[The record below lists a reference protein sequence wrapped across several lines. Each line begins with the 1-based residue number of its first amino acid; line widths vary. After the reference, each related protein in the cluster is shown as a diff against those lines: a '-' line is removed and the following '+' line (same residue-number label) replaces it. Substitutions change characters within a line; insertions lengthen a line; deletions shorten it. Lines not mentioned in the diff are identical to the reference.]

1 MIDKWDEKRQRLSE
15 ALAEDDE
22 LLETV
27 REIDEDFNK
36 PNEYKAK
43 FEEMK
48 KKYAARFMSSGEA
61 AKEDQKEDIEKDD
74 DSTEMSYDN
83 LFTKREGDYK

>member
-1 MIDKWDEKRQRLSE
+1 MQNDNLELSRKVLIIWNLNQMKKTE
-15 ALAEDDE
+15 FS
-22 LLETV
+22 
-27 REIDEDFNK
+27 IDEDFNK
-36 PNEYKAK
+36 PNEYKEK

-61 AKEDQKEDIEKDD
+61 AKEDQKEDIKKDD
-74 DSTEMSYDN
+74 DSSEMSYDD